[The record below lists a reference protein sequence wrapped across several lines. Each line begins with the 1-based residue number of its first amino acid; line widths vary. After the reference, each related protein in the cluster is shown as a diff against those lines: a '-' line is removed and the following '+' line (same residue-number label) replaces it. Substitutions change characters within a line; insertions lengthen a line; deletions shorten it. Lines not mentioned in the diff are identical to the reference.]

1 MINEKMVKTRIAEIL
16 MENDYP
22 VIAQDVKE
30 GFDKPAVFVNVY
42 PAAVSLLS
50 VDLEQVTDQVEI
62 KYISKTETVEEC
74 VNAAEE
80 LRRIFLYKTLCVKDR
95 KLTVQEIEFDIE
107 NNILYCS
114 FEVTYMQGT
123 PVEIDADDT
132 IETLEMG
139 GESYGI
145 TPSVD

>member
-30 GFDKPAVFVNVY
+30 GFDKPAVFVSVY
-42 PAAVSLLS
+42 PSSVSLLT

-62 KYISKTETVEEC
+62 KYISRTETVEEC

-80 LRRIFLYKTLCVKDR
+80 LRRIFLYRPFTVKDR

-132 IETLEMG
+132 IVTLEMG

>member
-1 MINEKMVKTRIAEIL
+1 M
-16 MENDYP
+16 
-22 VIAQDVKE
+22 
-30 GFDKPAVFVNVY
+30 
-42 PAAVSLLS
+42 
-50 VDLEQVTDQVEI
+50 
-62 KYISKTETVEEC
+62 
-74 VNAAEE
+74 
-80 LRRIFLYKTLCVKDR
+80 YKTLCVKDR